1 MKTPLILGAMVLAAS
16 ACANQTPAQQHEV
29 ACITGSFTGALLGGA
44 AGSLIGG
51 GVGRDVAIAAGSVAG
66 GYAGQRYSCG

>member
-1 MKTPLILGAMVLAAS
+1 MKTPLILGALVLAAS

-51 GVGRDVAIAAGSVAG
+51 GTGRDIAIAAGSVAG

>member
-1 MKTPLILGAMVLAAS
+1 MKSPLILGALVLVAG
-16 ACANQTPAQQHEV
+16 ACANQTPEQQHEV
-29 ACITGSFTGALLGGA
+29 ACISGSFMGAVLGGA

-51 GVGRDVAIAAGSVAG
+51 GTGRDIAIAAGSVAG